1 MRQDPLVSVVMGSFE
16 PCWSRLRR
24 AVDSL
29 VGQTLPEWEL
39 LLWDDGSSPQG
50 ALALE
55 QAARLDPRVRLVH
68 AGKNRGLAHGLNQCV
83 ERARGPYI
91 ARLDDDDLCFPQ
103 RLRRQVD
110 FLAEHPAYQWVGS
123 AALLLD
129 ESGPW
134 GRLRP
139 PTRPGRRD
147 FLRTSPYIHPSVMF
161 RREVLELAGGYRE
174 DRALFGCEDCELFAR
189 LHSRGFRGYNLPECL
204 LGYWESRAS
213 YAKRTPARRLREAA
227 LRCRALP
234 RLGLPLPE
242 ALWGAARPLAVSL
255 VPPGVQYRLKRW
267 ERGLPHG

>member
-68 AGKNRGLAHGLNQCV
+68 AGENRGLAHGLNQCV

-110 FLAEHPAYQWVGS
+110 FLAEHPAYQLS
-123 AALLLD
+123 L
-129 ESGPW
+129 
-134 GRLRP
+134 
-139 PTRPGRRD
+139 
-147 FLRTSPYIHPSVMF
+147 IHI
-161 RREVLELAGGYRE
+161 
-174 DRALFGCEDCELFAR
+174 
-189 LHSRGFRGYNLPECL
+189 
-204 LGYWESRAS
+204 
-213 YAKRTPARRLREAA
+213 
-227 LRCRALP
+227 
-234 RLGLPLPE
+234 
-242 ALWGAARPLAVSL
+242 
-255 VPPGVQYRLKRW
+255 
-267 ERGLPHG
+267 